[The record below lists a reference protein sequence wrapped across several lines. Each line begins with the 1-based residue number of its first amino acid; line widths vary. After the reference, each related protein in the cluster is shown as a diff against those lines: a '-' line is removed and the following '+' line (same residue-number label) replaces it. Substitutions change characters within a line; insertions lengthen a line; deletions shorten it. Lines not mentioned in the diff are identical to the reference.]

1 MLILTSIL
9 VYNEYF
15 HITKVICARNLQTVR
30 KRKPKTWPQISSPG
44 SEFWVRVLWFLIP
57 SPGSWILDQRFQ
69 VLHPTPWFQ
78 DLRSGSWFQVRSVII
93 TVWQNIIAK
102 CNSRFFSIITKCDR
116 KVITDVIGITKGD
129 RKFLQRE
136 ICVTKCDYKILHVL
150 ESVTIIT
157 KWDVTHALNNY
168 WANRPDA
175 LNNILGILIR
185 LDENQAA
192 LTRYI

>member
-1 MLILTSIL
+1 MQ
-9 VYNEYF
+9 N
-15 HITKVICARNLQTVR
+15 VIV
-30 KRKPKTWPQISSPG
+30 
-44 SEFWVRVLWFLIP
+44 
-57 SPGSWILDQRFQ
+57 
-69 VLHPTPWFQ
+69 
-78 DLRSGSWFQVRSVII
+78 
-93 TVWQNIIAK
+93 
-102 CNSRFFSIITKCDR
+102 ITKCDR
-116 KVITDVIGITKGD
+116 KVIIDVIGITKRY
-129 RKFLQRE
+129 RKFLQGE